1 MVSSKEKY
9 LAICNRIKNTLS
21 NFDVDLEEIFEVL
34 KIRRIKRFW
43 LTPFRD
49 YLEETIINAEKPPE
63 FCYSS
68 APKEKNPK
76 TFFEYFESDID
87 NLYLKLAD
95 YDKLICQIDNI
106 RESVDLIVPKKLKK
120 LGWLEG
126 TRRFPNGGGCALFL
140 RKQNNKIEAYSY
152 VYNERI
158 EEKYM
163 CVKSNGNFES
173 CLDLDGGEFESLN
186 DLEEYFF
193 EIDYPKEFK
202 F

>member
-21 NFDVDLEEIFEVL
+21 NFDVDLEEIFDVL
-34 KIRRIKRFW
+34 NIRRINSYGRPQF
-43 LTPFRD
+43 LD
-49 YLEETIINAEKPPE
+49 YLEKTIINAEKTPE
-63 FCYSS
+63 FYYSS
-68 APKEKNPK
+68 VPREKNPK
-76 TFFEYFESDID
+76 TFFEHFEDKID

-152 VYNERI
+152 VYGERI